1 MKSAI
6 IFALLAVV
14 LIIGTITPVLAQT
27 PNTSSD
33 IVINEVELN
42 PPGTDSRSSS
52 AASSNVNEFI
62 ELYNP
67 TDSTVDLSGWQI
79 IPSKAW
85 KTYIIPSGSM
95 IQPNDHAVFMAT
107 SFWFND
113 SSEFV
118 TLKNND
124 GVIIDQTPLL
134 EDPHNDMNSSQ
145 REYDGLDTAD
155 ISHWE

>member
-79 IPSKAW
+79 ICLLYTSPS
-85 KTYIIPSGSM
+85 PRDRG
-95 IQPNDHAVFMAT
+95 
-107 SFWFND
+107 
-113 SSEFV
+113 
-118 TLKNND
+118 
-124 GVIIDQTPLL
+124 
-134 EDPHNDMNSSQ
+134 
-145 REYDGLDTAD
+145 
-155 ISHWE
+155 